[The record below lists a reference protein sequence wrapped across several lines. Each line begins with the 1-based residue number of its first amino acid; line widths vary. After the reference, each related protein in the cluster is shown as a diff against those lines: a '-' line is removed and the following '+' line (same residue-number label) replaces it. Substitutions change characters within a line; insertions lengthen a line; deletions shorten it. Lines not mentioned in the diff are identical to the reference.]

1 MRLERSTG
9 NIPGRVP
16 RGTEPIASQPPS
28 RGDDRDLARVVLAR
42 GLESLRIAPPPEALE
57 RLAGLAVLLAQ
68 WAPRMNL
75 TGHRGAE
82 EIARRLVVDAL
93 ALVQVLPPFSR
104 LVDLGSGAGFPGLP
118 IAILYPEREII
129 SVEARSRRVS
139 FQRRAA
145 RDLGIENVRILLT
158 RIEEHAPMV
167 ADGVVAQALAEPEK
181 ARALML
187 PWAKPGG
194 WIAIPGTRK
203 SLADPL
209 RVVDGCSPGTTHH
222 YGVPQTGADRLVWL
236 ADKTS

>member
-1 MRLERSTG
+1 
-9 NIPGRVP
+9 
-16 RGTEPIASQPPS
+16 
-28 RGDDRDLARVVLAR
+28 
-42 GLESLRIAPPPEALE
+42 
-57 RLAGLAVLLAQ
+57 
-68 WAPRMNL
+68 MNL